1 MHRLIPAFAEA
12 VSAHAV
18 LRYLLI
24 FLGAV
29 GICFFLLPVAFGIV
43 NIGNVFGFAV
53 SLLLLCFAACSR
65 SLADRLRNV
74 NGHTAGRVT
83 VGILTAVLLLG
94 ICWCAVLS
102 GMMLLGAAKKPGGS
116 PKAAV
121 VLGCKVRGTVPSL
134 MLSRRI
140 EKAYE
145 MLMQYPE
152 MIAVVSGGQG
162 SNEDISEA
170 ECMAVELKRRG
181 IPAERIVREDKSTS
195 TSENLRFSKALL
207 EERGITGEIL
217 IVTDGFHERRAQLL
231 AKYEGLPQTAAASA
245 YTSWYLMPTYVVR
258 EWFGLTHAFVFHS

>member
-24 FLGAV
+24 LLGTL
-29 GICFFLLPVAFGIV
+29 GICFFLLPTAFGIV
-43 NIGNVFGFAV
+43 NIGNMFGFAV
-53 SLLLLCFAACSR
+53 SLLLVCFAACSR
-65 SLADRLRNV
+65 SLADRLRIV

-83 VGILTAVLLLG
+83 VGILTAILLLG
-94 ICWCAVLS
+94 ICWCLLLS
-102 GMMLLGAAKKPGGS
+102 GMMLFGATKKPNGS

-140 EKAYE
+140 DRAFE

-181 IPAERIVREDKSTS
+181 ISAERISSGEFFPDPDDAVFYEVALSKEDAY
-195 TSENLRFSKALL
+195 LV
-207 EERGITGEIL
+207 TGNTKHFPKKPIVVTPAEMLEIL
-217 IVTDGFHERRAQLL
+217 ESQER
-231 AKYEGLPQTAAASA
+231 
-245 YTSWYLMPTYVVR
+245 
-258 EWFGLTHAFVFHS
+258 